1 MGLAAISVIVMFSL
15 MQILLVASMTTRIAG
30 KLSNKPS
37 LGTSMQQ
44 TIIVGSSVFLIIIL
58 PVLALL
64 IESRISEANYLKV
77 VIFSHLLSFLG
88 SLLIFVNLNFVQRF
102 FQKIFNFYD
111 IHHRVPEAIFWSFF
125 RKDNVVE
132 INLKHRF
139 KFKKIIYKKFLLSLF
154 SYALLAN
161 GFFLAFLLA
170 MKYSEYR
177 LTISQFNTAFQ
188 GIGAFM
194 IAFYIEPMLS
204 RSIDK
209 LDEPSWTNNTYSV
222 ILGRVFGFF
231 LSVFLYL
238 IYLLINV

>member
-1 MGLAAISVIVMFSL
+1 
-15 MQILLVASMTTRIAG
+15 
-30 KLSNKPS
+30 
-37 LGTSMQQ
+37 
-44 TIIVGSSVFLIIIL
+44 L

-125 RKDNVVE
+125 RKDNVVK